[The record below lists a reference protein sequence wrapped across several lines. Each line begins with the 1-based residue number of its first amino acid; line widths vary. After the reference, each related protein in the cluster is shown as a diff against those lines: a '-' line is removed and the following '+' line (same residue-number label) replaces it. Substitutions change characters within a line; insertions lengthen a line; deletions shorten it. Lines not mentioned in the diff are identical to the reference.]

1 MTTLFDIIKQNKEG
15 SKSSIPVLQS
25 GGLFENFKKGL
36 GLENNNNYSGRNSNS
51 SAVGKYQFLW
61 GEWGDRIKRV
71 TGVKSKDGFENSPKA
86 QEEFFSWYFHNTV
99 KPNVEKIKKDNK
111 LGLRDEEIAALIHF
125 QGEGNAKKIISSGSH
140 SKATSINPSSAE
152 YLKRFNKHLGS
163 QTSSSSEYIAEDSPY
178 SKYDFSNQKLDY
190 SQMNAQMESNQAFQK
205 AMVEAMQS
213 EASSKIALN
222 QAQTLAIEREQAEKL
237 ALQEE
242 EKKKAEQEQIQS
254 VLDEKN
260 KQREMLMEVGLQAIP
275 EFIEKDTNVLNQI
288 ASSPMNFQFQGGFQ
302 QLVQGQEG
310 GEFETINLDEVVV
323 KAETPLTKLGK
334 EFEKNNNYSEF
345 VYGKPQTMFDSY
357 QGRQKKYEK
366 LKIEYIANE
375 ISKQYTGKRG
385 RILNEI
391 RNEYGDE
398 MHDFVITNSTNRD
411 VRENVYD
418 NFMSGV
424 LNMNGS
430 FNPYRSNREQSKRGN
445 VLLDRLGDIGDIS
458 SPLSVPYNV
467 ALGKKVTNSK
477 GETDYTYSDAF
488 SGVVPKEREMTAEIA
503 GDPLNLLGI
512 GIADDALRGFKGIRD
527 VLKITPK
534 LTSEGVEAKNMLKAF
549 YPGKTYL
556 QDIDKYRLNTLL
568 NDESGREALF
578 KHIVNRDNTFFRG
591 VNPEH
596 PEAIR
601 VAREAGIDINDK
613 DAIIK
618 HIAGTI
624 PNETV
629 GARASTKQVDGL
641 DELYTTN
648 HSGIASSYTGKYN
661 KTAIIRKPTNFKGSR
676 LDWLINNSN
685 TYETGSGKDLKGAT
699 AFSEDVVPRDNNI
712 FRFQGKPNEK
722 ILDVIDIQPVDKLH
736 SDIKKGIRY
745 NISAQGSP
753 VGNNLSSDVSN
764 KLDELYN
771 KIITRKNPKHRI
783 TEEEI
788 NIFSNAHSKGEN
800 SFKGGGMF
808 NKMYDE
814 YNKININSFKAKF
827 IKSTTHGGFAGKG

>member
-1 MTTLFDIIKQNKEG
+1 MATLFDIIKQNKEG

-25 GGLFENFKKGL
+25 GGLFETFKKGL
-36 GLENNNNYSGRNSNS
+36 SLENNNKYEGRNQSS

-61 GEWGDRIKRV
+61 NTWKDKIGRV
-71 TGVKSKDGFENSPKA
+71 TGVKTKTDFENSPKA
-86 QEEFFSWYFHNTV
+86 QEEFFSWYFHDTIL
-99 KPNVEKIKKDNK
+99 PNVEKIKKNNK
-111 LGLRDEEIAALIHF
+111 LGLRDDEIAALIHF
-125 QGEGNAKKIISSGSH
+125 QGQGKAKEIVSSGVH
-140 SKATSINPSSAE
+140 SGRTSINPSSQE
-152 YLKRFNKHLGS
+152 YLNRFNKSIGNTAS
-163 QTSSSSEYIAEDSPY
+163 NDYVPNQNYSYGQNSPY
-178 SKYDFSNQKLDY
+178 SQYDFSNQKLDY

-242 EKKKAEQEQIQS
+242 EKKRVEQEQIQS

-275 EFIEKDTNVLNQI
+275 EFIEKDTNVLNKI
-288 ASSPMNFQFQGGFQ
+288 TSSPMNFQFQGGFQ

-310 GEFETINLDEVVV
+310 GEFEAINLDEVVV
-323 KAETPLTKLGK
+323 RAETPLTKLGK
-334 EFEKNNNYSEF
+334 EYEKVNNFSNF
-345 VYGKPQTMFDSY
+345 VYGKPQTIFDSY
-357 QGRQKKYEK
+357 QTRKEKYDK
-366 LKIEYIANE
+366 LRNEYIANE
-375 ISKQYTGKRG
+375 ISKQYSGKRG
-385 RILNEI
+385 RILNSI
-391 RNEYGDE
+391 RDEYGDDV
-398 MHDFVITNSTNRD
+398 HDFVANNSTDRS

-418 NFMSGV
+418 NFMSGI

-467 ALGKKVTNSK
+467 ALGKKVANSK

-512 GIADDALRGFKGIRD
+512 GIADEALRGFRGIKD

-534 LTSEGVEAKNMLKAF
+534 LNREGIEAKELLNAF
-549 YPGKTYL
+549 FPGKTYIH
-556 QDIDKYRLNTLL
+556 DINKRKLNILL
-568 NDESGREALF
+568 NDESGRDALF
-578 KHIVNRDNTFFRG
+578 KHIINRDNTFFRG
-591 VNPEH
+591 VDPEH

-601 VAREAGIDINDK
+601 VAREAGIDVNDK

-624 PNETV
+624 PNEAV
-629 GARASTKQVDGL
+629 GERVLTKQVDGL
-641 DELYTTN
+641 DELYTSNRSEITRP
-648 HSGIASSYTGKYN
+648 YTGKYN
-661 KTAIIRKPTNFKGSR
+661 KTAIVRKPTNFKGSR

-685 TYETGSGKDLKGAT
+685 TYEIGSGRDLKGAT
-699 AFSEDVVPRDNNI
+699 AFSENVVPRDTNI

-722 ILDVIDIQPVDKLH
+722 ILDVIDVQPADKLL
-736 SDIKKGIRY
+736 SDIEKGIRY

-753 VGNNLSSDVSN
+753 VGNNLPSDVSN
-764 KLDELYN
+764 KLNELYSN
-771 KIITRKNPKHRI
+771 TITRKNPKPSV
-783 TEEEI
+783 TDEEI
-788 NIFSNAHSKGEN
+788 NIFNKAYIEGEN
-800 SFKGGGMF
+800 SFKKGGIF
-808 NKMYDE
+808 HKMYDN
-814 YNKININSFKAKF
+814 YKKVDINSFKNKF
-827 IKSTTHGGFAGKG
+827 IK

>member
-1 MTTLFDIIKQNKEG
+1 
-15 SKSSIPVLQS
+15 
-25 GGLFENFKKGL
+25 
-36 GLENNNNYSGRNSNS
+36 
-51 SAVGKYQFLW
+51 
-61 GEWGDRIKRV
+61 
-71 TGVKSKDGFENSPKA
+71 
-86 QEEFFSWYFHNTV
+86 
-99 KPNVEKIKKDNK
+99 
-111 LGLRDEEIAALIHF
+111 
-125 QGEGNAKKIISSGSH
+125 
-140 SKATSINPSSAE
+140 
-152 YLKRFNKHLGS
+152 
-163 QTSSSSEYIAEDSPY
+163 
-178 SKYDFSNQKLDY
+178 
-190 SQMNAQMESNQAFQK
+190 MNAQMESNQAFQK

-242 EKKKAEQEQIQS
+242 EKKRVEQEQIQS

-323 KAETPLTKLGK
+323 RAETPLTKLGK
-334 EFEKNNNYSEF
+334 EYEKVNNFSNF
-345 VYGKPQTMFDSY
+345 VYGKPQTIFDSY
-357 QGRQKKYEK
+357 QTRKEKYDK
-366 LKIEYIANE
+366 LRNEYIANE
-375 ISKQYTGKRG
+375 VSKQYSGKRG
-385 RILNEI
+385 RILNSI
-391 RNEYGDE
+391 RDEYGDDV
-398 MHDFVITNSTNRD
+398 HDFVANNSTDRS

-418 NFMSGV
+418 NFMSGI

-467 ALGKKVTNSK
+467 ALGKKVANSK
-477 GETDYTYSDAF
+477 GENDYTYSDAF

-512 GIADDALRGFKGIRD
+512 GIADEALRGFRGIKD

-534 LTSEGVEAKNMLKAF
+534 LNREGIEAKELLNAF
-549 YPGKTYL
+549 FPGKTYIH
-556 QDIDKYRLNTLL
+556 DINKRKLNILL
-568 NDESGREALF
+568 NDESGRDALF

-591 VNPEH
+591 VDPEH

-601 VAREAGIDINDK
+601 VAMEAGIDINDK

-629 GARASTKQVDGL
+629 GERVLSKQVDGL
-641 DELYTTN
+641 DELHTANDPEITRPYN
-648 HSGIASSYTGKYN
+648 GKYN
-661 KTAIIRKPTNFKGSR
+661 KTAIVRKPTNFKGSR
-676 LDWLINNSN
+676 IDWLINNSN
-685 TYETGSGKDLKGAT
+685 TYEIGSGRDLEGAT
-699 AFSEDVVPRDNNI
+699 AFSEDVVPRDTNI

-722 ILDVIDIQPVDKLH
+722 ILDVIDVQPADKLL
-736 SDIKKGIRY
+736 SDIKKGVRY
-745 NISAQGSP
+745 NITAQGSP
-753 VGNNLSSDVSN
+753 IGNNLSSDASD
-764 KLDELYN
+764 KLNELYSN
-771 KIITRKNPKHRI
+771 IITRKNPKPKI
-783 TEEEI
+783 TYEEI
-788 NIFSNAHSKGEN
+788 DIFNNAHSKDKN
-800 SFKGGGMF
+800 IFKGGGMF